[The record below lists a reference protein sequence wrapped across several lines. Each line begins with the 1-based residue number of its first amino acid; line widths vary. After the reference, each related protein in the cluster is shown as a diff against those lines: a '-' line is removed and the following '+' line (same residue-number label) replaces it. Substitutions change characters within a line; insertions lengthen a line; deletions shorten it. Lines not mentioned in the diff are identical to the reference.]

1 MTNTLATA
9 PATFAQVI
17 DTYTDAL
24 LAELLA
30 GADTCSCCGLPQL
43 ASALGTPTHNAWVD
57 TDLRAIHAPHD
68 WAHVTAFL
76 AHAPLTQLDDGRFR
90 VGCRSDVE
98 ALSVAN
104 HLKRL
109 GTPASA
115 ITIGGSA

>member
-1 MTNTLATA
+1 MSTSTVTQFDAL
-9 PATFAQVI
+9 I
-17 DTYTDAL
+17 DAYTDAL
-24 LAELLA
+24 VEKLLA
-30 GADTCSCCGLPQL
+30 GADTCACCGLPQL

-57 TDLRAIHAPHD
+57 TDLRAIHATGD

-76 AHAPLTQLDDGRFR
+76 AHAPLTQLTDGRFR

-115 ITIGGSA
+115 ITIGGTS